1 MLQETKEFRI
11 LLVGGEENKGEMDSL
26 KKAVE
31 DRQLSN
37 WIILTDE
44 VNVEDVPIFLG
55 ISDVFVLPSYREGMP
70 MSIIEAMRSGKPVV
84 ATTVGGI
91 PDMIE
96 TGVSGILVDPGA
108 PNEIASAILKLKNNE
123 SLLRN
128 MGIGARKAFE
138 AGFGTSRVVREIR
151 RIYEEMIT
159 E

>member
-1 MLQETKEFRI
+1 
-11 LLVGGEENKGEMDSL
+11 
-26 KKAVE
+26 
-31 DRQLSN
+31 
-37 WIILTDE
+37 
-44 VNVEDVPIFLG
+44 
-55 ISDVFVLPSYREGMP
+55 
-70 MSIIEAMRSGKPVV
+70 
-84 ATTVGGI
+84 
-91 PDMIE
+91 MIE

-138 AGFGTSRVVREIR
+138 AGFETSRVVREIR